1 MAVQIA
7 ERPAV
12 KPPEITFEE
21 YLQMPE
27 IRERYEIIDGVMIMS
42 PAPSFDHQMDLSDLN
57 DILKGYVRRNDLGL
71 VLFAPFDLIIRKLP
85 KLSTRQPDLGF
96 FSWESIGGKGREAL
110 RAAKRRG
117 VAPDLSV
124 EILSQDQ
131 RKPYMDRKLAD
142 YAAIG
147 IREVWLASREA
158 MTVEV
163 LTLSDSKFTRA
174 GIYASG
180 QRVLST
186 VLPNLEIG
194 VDSIFS
200 D

>member
-1 MAVQIA
+1 MAIQLPP
-7 ERPAV
+7 RP
-12 KPPEITFEE
+12 PGFGEITLED

-27 IRERYEIIDGVMIMS
+27 MRQRYDIIDGELIIS
-42 PAPSFDHQMDLSDLN
+42 PAPSFDHQL
-57 DILKGYVRRNDLGL
+57 DIADVYDIIKAFVTKHDSGI

-85 KLSTRQPDLGF
+85 KLTTRQPDLAF
-96 FSWESIGGKGREAL
+96 FSWEAIGGKGRGAL

-124 EILSQDQ
+124 EILSPDQ
-131 RKPYMDRKLAD
+131 SKAYTERKLAD

-163 LTLSDSKFTRA
+163 LGLAGSEFARA
-174 GIYASG
+174 GTYSSG
-180 QRVLST
+180 ERVTST
-186 VLPNLEIG
+186 VLPALEIE
-194 VDSIFS
+194 VSSIFA